1 LWRNLLSDE
10 GRNIAKKAERA
21 QEAGDYRLA
30 RDLYLKAITKFQQA
44 SDISGDFCEMNVLR
58 SLVSYYNQRVCSIEP
73 ELRND
78 PVMDSQVLV
87 PAKKDTTR
95 VDVSE
100 LLRGSG
106 VQQFV
111 FEAVLG
117 IAMEISIEG
126 REGHAIGTAF
136 IVGDSANVMARSR
149 QLVLNPFE
157 GHDREKIKLTDPEI
171 RDNVKE
177 FAQIDGVFV
186 VTEDGAV
193 EAAGRYITIDT
204 SKVRLS
210 GGLGTRHSS
219 VAAISSVT
227 NALGVVVSQ
236 SGGIIR
242 IFKNGKI
249 AATMKP

>member
-30 RDLYLKAITKFQQA
+30 RELYLKAITKFQQA
-44 SDISGDFCEMNVLR
+44 SDISGDFNEINVLR
-58 SLVSYYNQRVCSIEP
+58 SLVSYYNERVCSIEQ

-78 PVMDSQVLV
+78 PVMDSQVLA

-95 VDVSE
+95 VDVTE

-106 VQQFV
+106 VQEAV

-117 IAMEISIEG
+117 IAMEISMEG

-136 IVGDSANVMARSR
+136 MVGDSANVMARSR

-157 GHDREKIKLTDPEI
+157 GHRRDKMKLTDTDI
-171 RDNVKE
+171 RDNIKE
-177 FAQIDGVFV
+177 FAQ
-186 VTEDGAV
+186 
-193 EAAGRYITIDT
+193 
-204 SKVRLS
+204 VRIP

-219 VAAISSVT
+219 IAAITEAT
-227 NALGVVVSQ
+227 NAIGIVVSQ

-242 IFKNGKI
+242 IFRSGKI
-249 AATMKP
+249 AATIKP